1 MIGRLVISFL
11 LTLSVEGI
19 YGYLWGL
26 RGKDLYLLFLVNLL
40 TNPAVVL
47 INALTGA
54 VFLPELAAIVVEGG
68 LYRSLGEKVKYP
80 WLFSLSV
87 NVFSYSLGCVI
98 QWFL

>member
-11 LTLSVEGI
+11 LTLSIEGI

-47 INALTGA
+47 INAMTGA
-54 VFLPELAAIVVEGG
+54 VFLPELTAVLVEGA
-68 LYRSLGEKVKYP
+68 LYRFLGEKVSYP